1 MGTPLPASCPSAGPW
16 ETCSFITAG
25 CTARGA
31 RISNSRCRVI
41 VRRTGLAKGTAH
53 SRAGGKGCEAA
64 GEHRTEGQGGGCCSH
79 PPGSAGAGSAL
90 PPPGEDGV
98 GDPDV
103 TPTPGLRFWGAGLP
117 ASSACPPRDKTR
129 AKVCGGPATISAI
142 SSGANVT
149 LTARVFYWMR

>member
-25 CTARGA
+25 CTAPGA
-31 RISNSRCRVI
+31 RFGCNCCRVI
-41 VRRTGLAKGTAH
+41 VRRMGLAKGTAR
-53 SRAGGKGCEAA
+53 SWAGGKGCGAA
-64 GEHRTEGQGGGCCSH
+64 GEHGAEGQGGGCCSH
-79 PPGSAGAGSAL
+79 PPGSAGAGSGL

-103 TPTPGLRFWGAGLP
+103 TPTPLQ
-117 ASSACPPRDKTR
+117 ACALGVRGSPWDKTR

-149 LTARVFYWMR
+149 LTARVLYWMC